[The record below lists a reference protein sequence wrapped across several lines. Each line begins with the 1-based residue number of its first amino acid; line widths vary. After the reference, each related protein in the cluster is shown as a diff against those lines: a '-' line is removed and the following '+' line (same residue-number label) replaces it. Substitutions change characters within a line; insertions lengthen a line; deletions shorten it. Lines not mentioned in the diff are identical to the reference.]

1 MRCPRCET
9 ENDALARSCGGCAL
23 PLAIAEEGA
32 VEPVERVIEID
43 RRGPRASSPRAS
55 PTLRYAQGERDVSD
69 RAVSDPGAV
78 PVRAERRAAEP
89 PVVEARPIAVP
100 EQREPEPDRE
110 LELEPEPDLDPD
122 PDPDLDL
129 DPDLDPPPRAR
140 RALARLLDAA
150 VVSAAAAIP
159 LALASGGH
167 AGAALRHAPGP
178 AAGLLAILAV
188 AYVGLC
194 HALAGA
200 TLGRLALFTKSGR
213 SPRDRAPGTAGV
225 RA

>member
-1 MRCPRCET
+1 M
-9 ENDALARSCGGCAL
+9 
-23 PLAIAEEGA
+23 
-32 VEPVERVIEID
+32 
-43 RRGPRASSPRAS
+43 
-55 PTLRYAQGERDVSD
+55 
-69 RAVSDPGAV
+69 
-78 PVRAERRAAEP
+78 
-89 PVVEARPIAVP
+89 AVP

-110 LELEPEPDLDPD
+110 LERELELDPDLDPHPD
-122 PDPDLDL
+122 PDPAP
-129 DPDLDPPPRAR
+129 DPDPPPRAR

-150 VVSAAAAIP
+150 LVSAAAAIP

-178 AAGLLAILAV
+178 AAGLLAILSV

-213 SPRDRAPGTAGV
+213 SPRDRALGTAGV